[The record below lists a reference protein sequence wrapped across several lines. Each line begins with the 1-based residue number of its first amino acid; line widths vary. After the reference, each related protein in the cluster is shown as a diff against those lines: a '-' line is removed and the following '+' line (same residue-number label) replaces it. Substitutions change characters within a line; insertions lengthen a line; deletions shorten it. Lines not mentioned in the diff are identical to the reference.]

1 LVSPL
6 AADTLKEM
14 CFPLYFQRHLCY
26 EHTVSQSSF
35 SPIKLLAAS
44 LLCSGL
50 VTGAFAQ
57 VNVLTFHNDNARTGQ
72 NTNETTLTLANVN
85 SNTFGRVFSYPVDGQ
100 LYAQPLIL
108 SNLAITNKG
117 THNVVF
123 VATTHGSVYAFD
135 ADTNA
140 GTNATP
146 LWKVSFINPGAG
158 VTTVPNADVGS
169 GNVAPEIGIT
179 GTPVIDAASGTLYV
193 EMKTKEVSGST
204 SYVHRLHA
212 LDVGSGAEKFG
223 GPVVITATVNGTG
236 DGNDGAGHVPFNGL
250 RQMNRPGLLL
260 LNGIV
265 YIAYGSHGDQGP
277 YHGWVL
283 GYDAQTLA
291 QRVVHN
297 TTPNGGLGGFWNGG
311 CGLAADANGNIF
323 GLTGNG
329 SFSNALSNFGDS
341 FIRLTNSGTALALAD
356 YFTPYNQLDLAN
368 TDADLGSGAVIVLPP
383 SAGAGTNLVV
393 GAGKRGYIYLVNST
407 NMGQFNST
415 NDSQIVQ
422 TFNGIAGSFGTPA
435 FFNNMLYYVAA
446 GDRLKAFRFS
456 GGLLVTTPA
465 SQSGSTFDW
474 PGGSPSISANGT
486 NNAIAWVLQ
495 TAGATGGGSGGHAIL
510 HAYNATNVALELY
523 NSSQAGTRDDAGAAI
538 KFTVATVANGKVYV
552 GGGAQLTVYGNGVW
566 ASSPLITPNGAS
578 FTNSANVSLSSATP
592 GAQIYFTVN
601 GSTPSAA
608 STLYTAPFT
617 VTNTTVVRAIAIK
630 AGLSDSAIASAVFIK
645 SLPSVIIS
653 GFGNNG
659 TGWTLNGGATVVN
672 NVLTLTD
679 GGGSEARSAFYNVR
693 QPATNLTVQF
703 IYQSTGGADGVTF
716 CMQNAAAGTAALGG
730 GGGSLGYTGITP
742 SAAVEFN
749 IYSGQGGSGTRLAT
763 NGVTGGY
770 TSTLPLDLA
779 GGNQIL
785 VTLTYKGSTLT
796 EDLADML
803 TGQSYHATYAT
814 SLLSAAG
821 SSPAYVGFT
830 GATGGVASRQTVTGF
845 TFALNNPP
853 QVTLIGPANGTVFTA
868 PTNILLSA
876 NASDPDGSISK
887 VEFFQG
893 ATKLGETNNAPYQFA
908 WNNVPAGLYSL
919 TAKATDDSGATTV
932 SSAASIQVTAPS
944 VSASYSGGQIVI
956 SWATAAGSYTLE
968 VTDSLTPPVSWSPA
982 PETPV
987 VNGQQTTVTITA
999 GAGNKFYRL
1008 RSP

>member
-1 LVSPL
+1 
-6 AADTLKEM
+6 M
-14 CFPLYFQRHLCY
+14 CYPNI
-26 EHTVSQSSF
+26 VSQSASF
-35 SPIKLLAAS
+35 PIKLLAAS
-44 LLCSGL
+44 LLCSNL
-50 VTGAFAQ
+50 VIAAFAQ

-85 SNTFGRVFSYPVDGQ
+85 SNTFGKLFSYPVDGQ
-100 LYAQPLIL
+100 LYAQPLLL
-108 SNLAITNKG
+108 SNVTVTNKE

-123 VATTHGSVYAFD
+123 VATAHGSVYAFD

-146 LWKVSFINPGAG
+146 LWQVSFINPGAG
-158 VTTVPNADVGS
+158 ITTVPNGDVNS
-169 GNVAPEIGIT
+169 ANVAPEIGII
-179 GTPVIDAASGTLYV
+179 GTPAIDAASGTLYV

-223 GPVVITATVNGTG
+223 GPVVINATVNGTG
-236 DGNDGAGHVPFNGL
+236 DGNDGAGHIPFNGL

-265 YIAYGSHGDQGP
+265 YIAYGSHGDQP
-277 YHGWVL
+277 FYHGWVL

-291 QRVVHN
+291 QKVVHN

-311 CGLAADANGNIF
+311 CGLAADANGSIF

-329 SFSNALSNFGDS
+329 TFNSSANNFGDS
-341 FIRLTNSGTALALAD
+341 FIRLTNTGTALALVD

-383 SAGAGTNLVV
+383 AAGAGTNLVV
-393 GAGKRGYIYLVNST
+393 GCGKRGFIYLVNST
-407 NMGQFNST
+407 NMGHFNAST
-415 NDSQIVQ
+415 SNDLQIVQ
-422 TFNGIAGSFGTPA
+422 SFNGIAGSFGTPA
-435 FFNNMLYYVAA
+435 YFNNMLYYVGA

-456 GGLLVTTPA
+456 NGSLVTSPA
-465 SQSGSTFDW
+465 SQSANTYAW
-474 PGGSPSISANGT
+474 PGATPSISANGT
-486 NNAIAWVLQ
+486 NNAIAWVLEA
-495 TAGATGGGSGGHAIL
+495 AGATGGGSGGHAIL

-523 NSSQAGTRDDAGAAI
+523 NSSQAAARDDASAAI

-552 GGGAQLTVYGNGVW
+552 GGASQVTVFGNGAW
-566 ASSPLITPNGAS
+566 ANPPLITPNGAS
-578 FTNSANVSLSSATP
+578 FTNSVNVSLSTTTP
-592 GAQIYFTVN
+592 GAQIYFTLD
-601 GSTPSAA
+601 GSTPSSA

-617 VTNTTVVRAIAIK
+617 VTSTTVVRTIAIK
-630 AGLSDSAIASAVFIK
+630 AGLFDSAISSAVFIK
-645 SLPSVIIS
+645 SLPSVNIT

-659 TGWTLNGGATVVN
+659 TGWTLNGGATVTN
-672 NVLTLTD
+672 NLLTLTD
-679 GGGSEARSAFYNVR
+679 GQLNEARSAFFNVR
-693 QPATNLTVQF
+693 QPVTNFTAQF
-703 IYQSTGGADGVTF
+703 IYQSSGGADGVTF
-716 CMQNAAAGTAALGG
+716 CMQNAAAGPTAVGG
-730 GGGSLGYTGITP
+730 GGGGLGYGGMSP
-742 SAAVEFN
+742 SVAVEFN

-779 GGNQIL
+779 GGNPIL
-785 VTLTYKGSTLT
+785 VTLRYKGSTLT
-796 EDLADML
+796 EDLADMI
-803 TGQSYHATYAT
+803 TGQTYHATYAT
-814 SLLSAAG
+814 SLPSAAG
-821 SSPAYVGFT
+821 GSPAYMGFT

-853 QVTLIGPANGTVFTA
+853 QITLVSPADGTVFTA

-876 NASDPDGSISK
+876 TASDPDGSISK

-893 ATKLGETNNAPYQFA
+893 ATKLGETNNAPYQFM
-908 WNNVPAGLYSL
+908 WNNVPAGFYSL
-919 TAKATDDSGATTV
+919 TAKATDDSSATTL
-932 SSAASIQVTAPS
+932 SSVASIRMTAPGL
-944 VSASYSGGQIVI
+944 SANYTSGQIVI

-968 VTDSLTPPVSWSPA
+968 TTDSLTPPVSWTPA

-987 VNGQQTTVTITA
+987 VNGPQTTVTITA
-999 GAGNKFYRL
+999 GAGIKFYRL

>member
-1 LVSPL
+1 
-6 AADTLKEM
+6 M
-14 CFPLYFQRHLCY
+14 
-26 EHTVSQSSF
+26 SQSTH
-35 SPIKLLAAS
+35 SPVKILAAS
-44 LLCSGL
+44 LLCSSL

-72 NTNETTLTLANVN
+72 NTNETILTLANVN
-85 SNTFGRVFSYPVDGQ
+85 TNTFGRLFSYPVDGQ

-108 SNLAITNKG
+108 SNVAITNKG
-117 THNVVF
+117 THNVLF

-135 ADTNA
+135 ADTNI
-140 GTNATP
+140 GTNAMP
-146 LWKVSFINPGAG
+146 LWQVSFINPGAG
-158 VTTVPNADVGS
+158 ITTVPNADVNS
-169 GNVAPEIGIT
+169 ANVAPEIGII
-179 GTPVIDAASGTLYV
+179 GTPAIDAASGTLYV

-223 GPVVITATVNGTG
+223 GPALITATVNGTG
-236 DGNDGAGHVPFNGL
+236 DGNDGAGHVPFNGR

-265 YIAYGSHGDQGP
+265 YIAYGSHGDQSP

-291 QRVVHN
+291 QKVVHN

-311 CGLAADANGNIF
+311 CGLAADGNGTIF

-329 SFSNALSNFGDS
+329 TFSNAFNNFGDS
-341 FIRLTNSGTALALAD
+341 FIRLTNTGPALALVD
-356 YFTPYNQLDLAN
+356 YFTPYNQKDLAD

-393 GAGKRGYIYLVNST
+393 GAGKRGFIYLVNST
-407 NMGQFNST
+407 NMGHFNSA

-422 TFNGIAGSFGTPA
+422 SFNGIAGSFGTPA
-435 FFNNMLYYVAA
+435 YFNNMLYYVAA
-446 GDRLKAFRFS
+446 GDKLKAFQFS

-465 SQSGSTFDW
+465 SQSGNSFAW
-474 PGGSPSISANGT
+474 PGATPSISANGA
-486 NNAIAWVLQ
+486 NNAIAWVLEA
-495 TAGATGGGSGGHAIL
+495 AGATGGGSGGHAIL

-523 NSSQAGTRDDAGAAI
+523 NSSQAATRDDAGSAI
-538 KFTVATVANGKVYV
+538 KFTAATVANGKVYV
-552 GGGAQLTVYGNGVW
+552 GGGSQVTVFGNGTW
-566 ASSPLITPNGAS
+566 ANAPVITPSGAS
-578 FTNSANVSLSSATP
+578 FTNSVNVSLSTTTP
-592 GAQIYFTVN
+592 GAQIYYTID

-608 STLYTAPFT
+608 STSYSSPFT
-617 VTNTTVVRAIAIK
+617 VTNTTTVRAIAIK
-630 AGLSDSAIASAVFIK
+630 AGLFDSAISSAVFTK
-645 SLPSVIIS
+645 SLPSITIS

-659 TGWTLNGGATVVN
+659 TGWTLNGGATVTN
-672 NVLTLTD
+672 NLLTLTD
-679 GGGSEARSAFYNVR
+679 GQLNEARTAFYNIR
-693 QPATNLTVQF
+693 QPATNFTVQF
-703 IYQSTGGADGVTF
+703 IYQSSGGADGVTF
-716 CMQNAAAGTAALGG
+716 CMQNAAAGATAVGSGG
-730 GGGSLGYTGITP
+730 GGLAYSGMSP
-742 SAAVEFN
+742 SVAVEFN

-785 VTLTYKGSTLT
+785 VTLSYKGSTLT
-796 EDLADML
+796 EDLADMI
-803 TGQSYHATYAT
+803 TGQSYHATYPT
-814 SLLSAAG
+814 SLPSAAG
-821 SSPAYVGFT
+821 GSPAYIGFT

-853 QVTLIGPANGTVFTA
+853 QITLVAPTNGAVFTA

-893 ATKLGETNNAPYQFA
+893 ASKLGETITAPYQLTWF
-908 WNNVPAGLYSL
+908 NVPAGLYSL
-919 TAKATDDSGATTV
+919 TAKATDDSGATTT
-932 SSAASIQVTAPS
+932 SSASAIQVTAPGL
-944 VSASYSGGQIVI
+944 SASYSGGQIVI

-968 VTDSLTPPVSWSPA
+968 MTDSLTPPVGWSPA
-982 PETPV
+982 PEAPV
-987 VNGQQTTVTITA
+987 INGSQTTVTITA

>member
-1 LVSPL
+1 
-6 AADTLKEM
+6 M
-14 CFPLYFQRHLCY
+14 
-26 EHTVSQSSF
+26 SQSSF
-35 SPIKLLAAS
+35 SPIKLLVAF
-44 LLCSGL
+44 LLCSNL

-85 SNTFGRVFSYPVDGQ
+85 SNTFGKLFSYPVDGQ

-108 SNLAITNKG
+108 SNVAITNKG
-117 THNVVF
+117 NHNVLF

-140 GTNATP
+140 GTNSTP
-146 LWKVSFINPGAG
+146 LWQVSFINPAAG
-158 VTTVPNADVGS
+158 ITTVPNGDVNS
-169 GNVAPEIGIT
+169 ANVAPEIGIV
-179 GTPVIDAASGTLYV
+179 GTPAIDAASGTLYV
-193 EMKTKEVSGST
+193 EMKTKEVSGPT
-204 SYVHRLHA
+204 TNYVHRLHA
-212 LDVGSGAEKFG
+212 LDVGSGSEKFA
-223 GPVVITATVNGTG
+223 GPAIINATVNGTG
-236 DGNDGAGHVPFNGL
+236 DGNDGAGHVPFNGR

-265 YIAYGSHGDQGP
+265 YIAYGSHGDQNP

-291 QRVVHN
+291 QKVVHN
-297 TTPNGGLGGFWNGG
+297 NTPNGGLGGYWNGG
-311 CGLAADANGNIF
+311 CGLAADASGSIY

-329 SFSNALSNFGDS
+329 TFNASANNFGDS
-341 FIRLTNSGTALALAD
+341 FIRLTNTGTALTLAD

-383 SAGAGTNLVV
+383 SAGAGTNLVA
-393 GAGKRGYIYLVNST
+393 GCGKRGFIYLVNST
-407 NMGQFNST
+407 NMGHFNAATS
-415 NDSQIVQ
+415 NDLQIVQ
-422 TFNGIAGSFGTPA
+422 SFNGITGSFGTPA
-435 FFNNMLYYVAA
+435 YFNNMLYYVGP

-456 GGLLVTTPA
+456 NGLLVTTPA
-465 SQSGSTFDW
+465 SQSGTTFDW

-523 NSSQAGTRDDAGAAI
+523 NSSQSGTRDDAGAAI

-552 GGGAQLTVYGNGVW
+552 GGASQVTVFGNGVW
-566 ASSPLITPNGAS
+566 ASPPVITPNGAS
-578 FTNSANVSLSSATP
+578 FTNSVNVSLSTTTP
-592 GAQIYFTVN
+592 GAQLFFTLD
-601 GSTPSAA
+601 GSTPTAA
-608 STLYTAPFT
+608 STLYSAPFT

-630 AGLSDSAIASAVFIK
+630 SGLSDSAISGAVFVK
-645 SLPSVIIS
+645 SLPSVAIS

-659 TGWTLNGGATVVN
+659 SGWTLNGGATVVN
-672 NVLTLTD
+672 NLLTLTD
-679 GGGSEARSAFYNVR
+679 GQGNEARSAFYNVR
-693 QPATNLTVQF
+693 QPVTNITVQF

-716 CMQNAAAGTAALGG
+716 CMQNAAAGATALGAG
-730 GGGSLGYTGITP
+730 GGNLGYNGITP
-742 SAAVEFN
+742 SVAVEFN

-770 TSTLPLDLA
+770 TSALPLDLA
-779 GGNQIL
+779 GGNPIL
-785 VTLTYKGSTLT
+785 VTLKYKGSLLT
-796 EDLADML
+796 EDLADMT
-803 TGQSYHATYAT
+803 TGQSYHATYTT
-814 SLLSAAG
+814 SLPSAAG
-821 SSPAYVGFT
+821 GSPAYIGFT

-853 QVTLIGPANGTVFTA
+853 QITLVAPTNGAVFTA
-868 PTNILLSA
+868 PTNIVLSA
-876 NASDPDGSISK
+876 NASDPDGTISK

-893 ATKLGETNNAPYQFA
+893 ATKLGETNTAPYQFT

-919 TAKATDDSGATTV
+919 TARATDDSAAATV
-932 SSAASIQVTAPS
+932 SSAAAIRVTAPS
-944 VSASYSGGQIVI
+944 LSASYSAGQIVI
-956 SWATAAGSYTLE
+956 SWSTAAGSYTLE
-968 VTDSLTPPVSWSPA
+968 MTDSLMPPVTWSPA

-999 GAGNKFYRL
+999 GADNRFYRL

>member
-1 LVSPL
+1 V
-6 AADTLKEM
+6 
-14 CFPLYFQRHLCY
+14 
-26 EHTVSQSSF
+26 
-35 SPIKLLAAS
+35 KLLTITV
-44 LLCSGL
+44 LCSAIISE
-50 VTGAFAQ
+50 TFAQ

-85 SNTFGRVFSYPVDGQ
+85 SNTFGKLFSYLVDGQ

-108 SNLAITNKG
+108 SNVAITNKG
-117 THNVVF
+117 THNVAF
-123 VATTHGSVYAFD
+123 AATTHGSVYAFD

-146 LWKVSFINPGAG
+146 LWQVSFINLAAG
-158 VTTVPNADVGS
+158 ITTVPNGDVGS
-169 GNVAPEIGIT
+169 GNVAPEIGII

-193 EMKTKEVSGST
+193 EMKTKEVTGST
-204 SYVHRLHA
+204 TNYVHRLHA
-212 LDVGSGAEKFG
+212 LDVHSGAEKFG
-223 GPVVITATVNGTG
+223 GPKLVTATANGTG
-236 DGNDGAGHVPFNGL
+236 DGNDGAGHIPFSGL

-265 YIAYGSHGDQGP
+265 YIAYGSHGDQSP

-291 QRVVHN
+291 QKAVHN

-311 CGLAADANGNIF
+311 CGLAADDNGSIY

-329 SFSNALSNFGDS
+329 TFNGALNNFGDS
-341 FIRLTNSGTALALAD
+341 FVRLTNTGTALALVD

-368 TDADLGSGAVIVLPP
+368 TDADLGSGAVIVLPA

-393 GAGKRGYIYLVNST
+393 GAGKRGFIYLVNST
-407 NMGQFNST
+407 NMGHFNST

-422 TFNGIAGSFGTPA
+422 SFNGIGGSFGTPA
-435 FFNNMLYYVAA
+435 YFNNTLYYVAA
-446 GDRLKAFRFS
+446 GDKLKSFRFS
-456 GGLLVTTPA
+456 NGLLVTTPA
-465 SQSGSTFDW
+465 SQSSNTFQW
-474 PGGSPSISANGT
+474 PGATPSMSANGT
-486 NNAIAWVLQ
+486 NNAIAWVLE

-510 HAYNATNVALELY
+510 HAYNATNVAIELY
-523 NSSQAGTRDDAGAAI
+523 NSSQAATRDDAGGAI
-538 KFTVATVANGKVYV
+538 KFTLPTVANGKVYV
-552 GGGAQLTVYGNGVW
+552 GGASQLTVFGSGAWTSQPVI
-566 ASSPLITPNGAS
+566 SPNGAT
-578 FTNSANVSLSSATP
+578 FTNSVNVSLSTATP
-592 GAQIYFTVN
+592 GAQIFYTLD
-601 GSTPSAA
+601 GSTPTAA
-608 STLYTAPFT
+608 SASYSAPFT
-617 VTNTTVVRAIAIK
+617 VTNTTAVRAIAIK
-630 AGLSDSAIASAVFIK
+630 AGLYDSAISGAVFIK
-645 SLPSVIIS
+645 SLPVVTIS
-653 GFGNNG
+653 GFGGNG
-659 TGWTLNGGATVVN
+659 TGWTLNGGAAVTN

-679 GGGSEARSAFYNVR
+679 GQLNEARSAFYNLR
-693 QPATNLTVQF
+693 QPVTNFTVQF
-703 IYQSTGGADGVTF
+703 VYQSSGGADGVTF
-716 CMQNAAAGTAALGG
+716 CMQNAASGATAVGSGG
-730 GGGSLGYTGITP
+730 GGLGYGGMTP
-742 SAAVEFN
+742 SVAVEFN

-779 GGNQIL
+779 GGNPIL
-785 VTLTYKGSTLT
+785 VTLAYKGSTLT

-803 TGQSYHATYAT
+803 TGLSYHATYTT
-814 SLLSAAG
+814 SLPSAAG
-821 SSPAYVGFT
+821 GSPAYIGFT

-853 QVTLIGPANGTVFTA
+853 QVALVGPVDGSVFTA

-876 NASDPDGSISK
+876 NASDPDGTVSK

-893 ATKLGETNNAPYQFA
+893 ATKLGETNSAPYQYT

-932 SSAASIQVTAPS
+932 SSTKSIRVTAPT
-944 VSASYSGGQIVI
+944 VSASYNSGQIII

-968 VTDSLTPPVSWSPA
+968 VTDSLLPPVSWSPA
-982 PETPV
+982 PEPPV
-987 VNGQQTTVTITA
+987 VNGPQTIVTITA

>member
-1 LVSPL
+1 V
-6 AADTLKEM
+6 
-14 CFPLYFQRHLCY
+14 LC
-26 EHTVSQSSF
+26 
-35 SPIKLLAAS
+35 AS
-44 LLCSGL
+44 L
-50 VTGAFAQ
+50 VAGAFAQ

-72 NTNETTLTLANVN
+72 NTNETKLTLANVN
-85 SNTFGRVFSYPVDGQ
+85 SNTFGKLFSYPVDGQ

-108 SNLAITNKG
+108 SNVAITNKG

-123 VATTHGSVYAFD
+123 VATAHGSVYAFD
-135 ADTNA
+135 SDTNA

-146 LWKVSFINPGAG
+146 LWQGGFINPGAG
-158 VTTVPNADVGS
+158 ITTVPNGEVNS
-169 GNVAPEIGIT
+169 GNVAPEIGII
-179 GTPVIDAASGTLYV
+179 GTPAIDEASGTLYV
-193 EMKTKEVSGST
+193 EMKTKEVSGGVT
-204 SYVHRLHA
+204 NYVHRLHA
-212 LDVGSGAEKFG
+212 LDVKSGAEKFG
-223 GPVVITATVNGTG
+223 GPVLITATVNGTG
-236 DGNDGAGHVPFNGL
+236 DGNDGAGHIPFNGR
-250 RQMNRPGLLL
+250 RQMSRPGLLL

-265 YIAYGSHGDQGP
+265 YIAYGSHGDQSP

-291 QRVVHN
+291 QKVVHN

-311 CGLAADANGNIF
+311 CGLAADANGSIF

-329 SFSNALSNFGDS
+329 TFNGTMNNFGDS
-341 FIRLTNSGTALALAD
+341 FIRLTNTATTLALVD
-356 YFTPYNQLDLAN
+356 YFTPYNQQDLAN
-368 TDADLGSGAVIVLPP
+368 TDADLGAGAVIVLPP
-383 SAGAGTNLVV
+383 AAGAGTNLVV
-393 GAGKRGYIYLVNST
+393 GAGKRGFIYLVNST
-407 NMGQFNST
+407 NMGHFNST

-422 TFNGIAGSFGTPA
+422 SFQGIGGSFGTPA
-435 FFNNMLYYVAA
+435 YFNNMLYYVAA

-456 GGLLVTTPA
+456 GGLLVTNPI
-465 SQSGSTFDW
+465 SQSANSFSW
-474 PGGSPSISANGT
+474 PGGTPSISANGT
-486 NNAIAWVLQ
+486 NNAIAWVLE

-552 GGGAQLTVYGNGVW
+552 GGASQVTVFGNGVW
-566 ASSPLITPNGAS
+566 ASPPVITPNGAS
-578 FTNSANVSLSSATP
+578 FTNSVNVSLSTATP
-592 GAQIYFTVN
+592 GAQIYFTLD
-601 GSTPSAA
+601 GSTPSVA
-608 STLYTAPFT
+608 STLYSAPFT
-617 VTNTTVVRAIAIK
+617 VTNTTAVRAIAIK
-630 AGLSDSAIASAVFIK
+630 AGLNDSAIASAVFIK
-645 SLPSVIIS
+645 SLPSVTIS

-659 TGWTLNGGATVVN
+659 TGWALNGGAAVTN

-679 GGGSEARSAFYNVR
+679 GQGNEARSAFYNVR
-693 QPATNLTVQF
+693 QPVTNFTVQF

-716 CMQNAAAGTAALGG
+716 CMQNAAAGAAAVGG
-730 GGGSLGYTGITP
+730 GGGGLGYSGMTP
-742 SAAVEFN
+742 SVAVEFN

-785 VTLTYKGSTLT
+785 VTLRYKGSTLT
-796 EDLADML
+796 EDLADMI
-803 TGQSYHATYAT
+803 TGQSYHATYTT
-814 SLLSAAG
+814 SLPSAAG
-821 SSPAYVGFT
+821 GSPAYIGFT

-853 QVTLIGPANGTVFTA
+853 QISLIGPTNSTVYTA
-868 PTNILLSA
+868 PTNVVLSA

-893 ATKLGETNNAPYQFA
+893 ASKLGETNNAPYQYN

-919 TAKATDDSGATTV
+919 TARATDDSGATTV
-932 SSAASIQVTAPS
+932 SSAAAIRVTAPS
-944 VSASYSGGQIVI
+944 LNANYSGGQIVI

-968 VTDSLTPPVSWSPA
+968 MTDSLTPPVSWSPA

-987 VNGQQTTVTITA
+987 VNGQQTMVTITA
-999 GAGNKFYRL
+999 GAENKFYRL